1 MLKNA
6 IRVVAL
12 AMALAASAA
21 QAQSYP
27 VKPVKVLV
35 GFGAGGA
42 TDLIAR
48 VMSDEVSKRLGQ
60 AFVIENRP
68 GASGLIAAQAVKNS
82 PPDGYTLYSGSTT
95 PFTTIF
101 MKDNPMDAAKELT
114 PVSVLAVGDEFI
126 FVRADLGINSLK
138 DFIAKAKT
146 TRLKHASPATTQN
159 LLMAVFA
166 KQGGFDYD
174 NIPFKTTDQVITSLL
189 NGECDFSYTS
199 LPGFAPH
206 LQSGKIKAIAATW
219 TERSPLLPNVPTA
232 REQGVDMVFRFNLG
246 YWAPP
251 GTPRD
256 VVAKIGSA
264 VADAVKSQ
272 QAQEKIG
279 AVSMI
284 PLSSSPDG
292 LVKIFQNETQTYTEA
307 AKLTNYQPQ

>member
-1 MLKNA
+1 MFKLA
-6 IRVVAL
+6 TRAL
-12 AMALAASAA
+12 ALAAALAASTAF
-21 QAQSYP
+21 AQSWP
-27 VKPVKVLV
+27 NKPVKVLV

-60 AFVIENRP
+60 PFVIENRP

-101 MKDNPMDAAKELT
+101 MKDNSMDSAKELT
-114 PVSVLAVGDEFI
+114 PISILAVGDEFI

-138 DFIAKAKT
+138 DFIAKAKAG
-146 TRLKHASPATTQN
+146 RLKHASPAVTQN
-159 LLMAVFA
+159 LLLAVFA
-166 KQGGFDYD
+166 KQGGFEYD
-174 NIPFKTTDQVITSLL
+174 NIPFKTTDQVISSLL
-189 NGECDFSYTS
+189 NGDCDFAYTS

-232 REQGVDMVFRFNLG
+232 REQGVNMVFRFNLG
-246 YWAPP
+246 YWGPP

-256 VVAKIGSA
+256 IVAKIGGA
-264 VADAVKSQ
+264 VADAVKSP
-272 QAQEKIG
+272 QAVEKIG
-279 AVSMI
+279 NVSMI
-284 PLSSSPDG
+284 PLAGSPDD
-292 LVKIFQNETQTYTEA
+292 LVKIFQSETQTYTEA
-307 AKLTNYQPQ
+307 AKLTGYQPQ